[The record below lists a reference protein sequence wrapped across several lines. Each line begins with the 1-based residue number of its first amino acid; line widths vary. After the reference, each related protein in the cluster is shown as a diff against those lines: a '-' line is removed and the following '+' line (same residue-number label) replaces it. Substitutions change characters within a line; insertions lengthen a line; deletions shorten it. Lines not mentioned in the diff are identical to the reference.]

1 MFQHAKQMTE
11 LLPLNIDLNKVTFK
25 TVVYLVTSVLTY
37 LYAFH

>member
-25 TVVYLVTSVLTY
+25 TFFPSNKDIV
-37 LYAFH
+37 FPP